1 MRRLIIN
8 GDPGVRKDAVVEHDG
23 EELVLFGVS
32 RNGEWHGP
40 ERPQLWCTAGTE
52 AEREDFETQ
61 NYIPH
66 FLDVE
71 TVEADALTVKKRGND
86 LAV

>member
-1 MRRLIIN
+1 MKRLIIQ
-8 GDPGVRKDAVVEHDG
+8 GDPGVRKDGVVEYGG

-32 RNGEWHGP
+32 RNGDWHGP
-40 ERPQLWCTAGTE
+40 DEPQLWCIAGSE
-52 AEREDFETQ
+52 DEREDYETQ

-71 TVEADALTVKKRGND
+71 TVDAEAVTVTKRGGD
-86 LAV
+86 LVV